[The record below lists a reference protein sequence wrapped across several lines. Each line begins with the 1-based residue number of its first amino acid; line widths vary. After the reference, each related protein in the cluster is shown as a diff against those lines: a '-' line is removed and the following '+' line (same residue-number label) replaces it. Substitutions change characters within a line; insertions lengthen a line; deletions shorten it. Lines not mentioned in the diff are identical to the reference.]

1 MAGIDITGLISIA
14 EEASR
19 FMLKAE
25 GPVIER
31 RRSNS
36 DYTTVTDLEVE
47 QYLAESLQESVPGC
61 SVIAEESADLSSI
74 PEKKD
79 IFIVDPIDG
88 TINYYHDYKA
98 SAVSIAYLKWGELKM
113 GVVVDPYRKETFH
126 ACRGEGA
133 FLNNVPIQV
142 SSTERMENAL
152 AGFGTAPYDK
162 EEGKRMLDAASRV
175 YSSCQDLR
183 RLGAAALD
191 LVHVA
196 CGRLDL
202 FFERSLKPWDY
213 FAGMIIIQEAGG
225 TCTDWNNSRIKKI
238 STSHVCGSNGKL
250 HDNIINILNN
260 SEL

>member
-14 EEASR
+14 EEASKLI
-19 FMLKAE
+19 LKADD
-25 GPVIER
+25 PVIAR

-36 DYTTVTDLEVE
+36 DYTTRTDLEVE
-47 QYLAESLQESVPGC
+47 QFLTESLQKSVPGC
-61 SVIAEESADLSSI
+61 SIIAEESADLSCI
-74 PEKKD
+74 PEKKH

-98 SAVSIAYLKWGELKM
+98 SAVSIAYLEWGELKM

-126 ACRGEGA
+126 ACRGNGA
-133 FLNNVPIQV
+133 FVNNFPIQV

-162 EEGKRMLDAASRV
+162 EEGMRMLDAASRV

-213 FAGMIIIQEAGG
+213 YAGMIIIQEAGG
-225 TCTDWNNSRIKKI
+225 TCTDWSNKKI
-238 STSHVCGSNGKL
+238 ESISTCDICGTNGIL
-250 HDNIINILNN
+250 HDQVLNLLKN
-260 SEL
+260 P

>member
-1 MAGIDITGLISIA
+1 MAGIDIGGLISIA
-14 EEASR
+14 EEASKLI
-19 FMLKAE
+19 LKAE
-25 GPVIER
+25 DPVIQR
-31 RRSNS
+31 KRSNS
-36 DYTTVTDLEVE
+36 DYTTGTDLEVE
-47 QYLAESLQESVPGC
+47 QYLTESLQKSVPGC
-61 SVIAEESADLSSI
+61 SVVAEESADLFNI

-88 TINYYHDYKA
+88 TINFFHNYKA
-98 SAVSIAYLKWGELKM
+98 SAVSIAYLEWGELKM

-142 SSTERMENAL
+142 SSTERLENAL

-202 FFERSLKPWDY
+202 FFERSLNPWDY

-238 STSHVCGSNGKL
+238 STSHVCGSNGIL
-250 HDNIINILNN
+250 HDDIISILKD
-260 SEL
+260 SQS